1 MGAEGQQAPH
11 PHSFFRDGDDKRIT
25 KVEVSPKTDS
35 NYFYKIF
42 IKSQVD
48 ASAGRD
54 KLIGKVTSGI
64 SDLLGECPPPNEKN
78 TSLIRLDVVVLKSTG
93 SAFENFYKDEFTTL
107 IPVNDR
113 IFSTSVD
120 LSYTFTAVPLTT
132 PADEKKLDF
141 HVPEGSEIVGG
152 AWDGDDVADRAR
164 KVTLEV
170 FATDESASVQA
181 TLYKMAQQIIAEN
194 VHVASVTYTLP
205 NKHYIPVSMEYIG
218 IDNTTPANAEVF
230 APVAAPRRVF
240 FSLGIMIM

>member
-1 MGAEGQQAPH
+1 M
-11 PHSFFRDGDDKRIT
+11 
-25 KVEVSPKTDS
+25 
-35 NYFYKIF
+35 
-42 IKSQVD
+42 
-48 ASAGRD
+48 
-54 KLIGKVTSGI
+54 TSGI
-64 SDLLGECPPPNEKN
+64 SDLLGECSPPNEKN

-120 LSYTFTAVPLTT
+120 LSYTFTAVPLTA

-194 VHVASVTYTLP
+194 AHVASVTYTLP

-240 FSLGIMIM
+240 FLSWINDYVIDLILFFYSGLISATVTRK

>member
-1 MGAEGQQAPH
+1 M
-11 PHSFFRDGDDKRIT
+11 
-25 KVEVSPKTDS
+25 
-35 NYFYKIF
+35 
-42 IKSQVD
+42 
-48 ASAGRD
+48 
-54 KLIGKVTSGI
+54 TSGI
-64 SDLLGECPPPNEKN
+64 SDLLGECPPPNKN
-78 TSLIRLDVVVLKSTG
+78 TSLIRLDIVVLKSTG

-120 LSYTFTAVPLTT
+120 LSYTFTAVPLTS

-141 HVPEGSEIVGG
+141 HVPEGSEIAGG

-194 VHVASVTYTLP
+194 AHVASVTYTLP

-240 FSLGIMIM
+240 FSLGLMNM